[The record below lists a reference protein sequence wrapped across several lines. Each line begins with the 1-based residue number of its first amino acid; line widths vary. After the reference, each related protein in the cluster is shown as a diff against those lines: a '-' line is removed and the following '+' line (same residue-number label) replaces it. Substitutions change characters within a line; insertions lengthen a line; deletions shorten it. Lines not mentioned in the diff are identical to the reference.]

1 MNLILAQ
8 EILGSNT
15 VTNELKN
22 YLEIHIDRIAPTIF
36 YAKAQNNNHSLSEGC
51 AMYLGGY
58 FLWKNKEKN
67 ILLLQKKL
75 ALIEKSSSKTDYG

>member
-1 MNLILAQ
+1 MRGFLTGQKNQPNTGPNWKCGQETSIRVLNLILAQ

-36 YAKAQNNNHSLSEGC
+36 YAKIKIITIH
-51 AMYLGGY
+51 
-58 FLWKNKEKN
+58 
-67 ILLLQKKL
+67 
-75 ALIEKSSSKTDYG
+75 